1 VKIEVQLFATLA
13 AYRPAA
19 PAGNGVALDVEPG
32 TTVAQVVEQL
42 RIPADVEYLT
52 VVNGHDAPAGQ
63 VLADGDVL
71 SMFPPLAGG
80 A

>member
-13 AYRPAA
+13 AYRPAGA
-19 PAGNGVALDVEPG
+19 PGDGVTLDVEPG
-32 TTVAQVVEQL
+32 TTVGQVVEWL

-63 VLADGDVL
+63 VLTDDDVL